1 MKNIYM
7 YISEDDFLLEEAK
20 KDFISKK
27 DVDAFNISSYNFLTS
42 DPLEILSELTTM
54 SLLGDEKIV
63 ILTEPEFLKN
73 TYKDEDI
80 IDKFNKY
87 FSNPNPDTTLLILSN
102 FGLDSKS
109 VINNTL
115 KANSEIKVF
124 DSITGDNL
132 STWIKEELDKEEYSI
147 DPEALE
153 ELIIRTDGE
162 LKLIKN
168 EIEKLKLYQQNKHIN
183 LKSVK
188 LMVTRN
194 LEDNIFTF
202 LNAFISNDTKTLLD
216 IYDDFMAVNEDE
228 MRIISAIGN
237 KLEEILYTKALIKQ
251 GLNKDQIAGYFKV
264 KPGRAYYMMQNAKS
278 MREDSIID
286 LIKRITDLDYKIK
299 SGQIDKKLGLQLFIL
314 GA

>member
-73 TYKDEDI
+73 TYKDEEI

-124 DSITGDNL
+124 ESIY
-132 STWIKEELDKEEYSI
+132 I
-147 DPEALE
+147 
-153 ELIIRTDGE
+153 
-162 LKLIKN
+162 
-168 EIEKLKLYQQNKHIN
+168 HI
-183 LKSVK
+183 
-188 LMVTRN
+188 
-194 LEDNIFTF
+194 
-202 LNAFISNDTKTLLD
+202 
-216 IYDDFMAVNEDE
+216 
-228 MRIISAIGN
+228 
-237 KLEEILYTKALIKQ
+237 
-251 GLNKDQIAGYFKV
+251 
-264 KPGRAYYMMQNAKS
+264 
-278 MREDSIID
+278 
-286 LIKRITDLDYKIK
+286 
-299 SGQIDKKLGLQLFIL
+299 
-314 GA
+314 